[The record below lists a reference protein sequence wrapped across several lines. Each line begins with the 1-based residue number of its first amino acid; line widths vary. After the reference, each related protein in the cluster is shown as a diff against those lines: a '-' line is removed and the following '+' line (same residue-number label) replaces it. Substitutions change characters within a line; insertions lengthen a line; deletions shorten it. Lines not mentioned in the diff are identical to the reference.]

1 MSKIPVQQ
9 IEQDKSSA
17 NYRLL
22 VLPRFS
28 IFWLVIVLTIVG
40 LYLANWWLFAI
51 CLFLTGVGLHDITQK
66 RHAVLR
72 NYPIAGHIRFLL
84 ENFRPEIRQY
94 FLESD
99 EDEVPFSR
107 QQRSIVYQRAKD
119 LESTTAFGSIKNLNE
134 VGSEWFLHSGN
145 SHKIKN
151 SDFRVRVG
159 NERCTQPYDLSIF
172 NISAMSFGAL
182 SAAAIEALNKGA
194 KMGGFAHDTGEGSIS
209 PYHKKHGGDLIWELG
224 TSYFGCRDEHGRFN
238 PETFQQRARLEQ
250 VKMIEIKLSQGAK
263 PGKGGVLPA
272 SKITEEIA
280 TTRDIPMGIDCISPA
295 GHIEFSTP
303 RELVKFWQKLRD
315 LSGGKPVGFK
325 LCIGM
330 PWEFMAI
337 VKAMMEEDNYPD
349 FIVIDGAEGGTGAA
363 PVEFMDTVGM
373 PLVDAFLFVQN
384 TLVGAGIRDKI
395 KVGVSGKIISAFDI
409 AKMMALGADWCN
421 SARGFMFAV
430 GCIQSRSC
438 HTNKCPTGVATQD
451 PSRQKALDVPDKSE
465 RVKNFHNNTLKA
477 LAEIV
482 GSAGLDHPSQLQPH
496 HIVRRQPDGW
506 IKLLSEHYQ
515 FITHGSLLTGDC
527 GRKVLDDMWKL
538 ADPNSFQAMQI
549 ADEIV
554 RAANLRNQHSS

>member
-182 SAAAIEALNKGA
+182 SAAAIEALNK
-194 KMGGFAHDTGEGSIS
+194 
-209 PYHKKHGGDLIWELG
+209 
-224 TSYFGCRDEHGRFN
+224 
-238 PETFQQRARLEQ
+238 
-250 VKMIEIKLSQGAK
+250 
-263 PGKGGVLPA
+263 
-272 SKITEEIA
+272 
-280 TTRDIPMGIDCISPA
+280 
-295 GHIEFSTP
+295 
-303 RELVKFWQKLRD
+303 
-315 LSGGKPVGFK
+315 
-325 LCIGM
+325 
-330 PWEFMAI
+330 
-337 VKAMMEEDNYPD
+337 
-349 FIVIDGAEGGTGAA
+349 
-363 PVEFMDTVGM
+363 
-373 PLVDAFLFVQN
+373 
-384 TLVGAGIRDKI
+384 
-395 KVGVSGKIISAFDI
+395 
-409 AKMMALGADWCN
+409 
-421 SARGFMFAV
+421 
-430 GCIQSRSC
+430 
-438 HTNKCPTGVATQD
+438 
-451 PSRQKALDVPDKSE
+451 
-465 RVKNFHNNTLKA
+465 
-477 LAEIV
+477 
-482 GSAGLDHPSQLQPH
+482 
-496 HIVRRQPDGW
+496 
-506 IKLLSEHYQ
+506 
-515 FITHGSLLTGDC
+515 
-527 GRKVLDDMWKL
+527 
-538 ADPNSFQAMQI
+538 
-549 ADEIV
+549 
-554 RAANLRNQHSS
+554 

>member
-238 PETFQQRARLEQ
+238 PETFQKRARLEQ